1 LLREIN
7 ERTVLDA
14 ILRLGPISRAQLAR
28 DSGLSKPTVSLAL
41 RTLAEARLVRDAGR
55 TSGGKGPTA
64 TLFELNPKAG
74 WVVGIDVGR
83 DRVRAAIADLS
94 GRIVARRDERAR
106 IRSADHLITQIGEIA
121 RVVAGE
127 AGPRRHHI
135 TFTMVGSPGVL
146 EPSGE
151 RVSFADNLPGWGRE
165 GILAAVRRELGSNVA
180 FENDVNLAAVGERW
194 RGLGRDVD
202 TFAYL
207 HIGAGVGLGSILGG
221 SLYRGATGAA
231 GEVGYIPFSVDGE
244 PVTNRRGALEMALG
258 EDAVKRLAADAG
270 IDGPRTAARV
280 FSAARRGDARAEEV
294 VETLARRIAL
304 AIASFVPVLDPG
316 LVVLGGSVGL
326 QGDLLLEPVRR
337 ELAAISPLRPRVEVS
352 PLGTDAVVTGAV
364 ASALEEAQ
372 HQLFR
377 RRVAR
382 GPSS

>member
-41 RTLAEARLVRDAGR
+41 RTLADARLVRDAGR

-74 WVVGIDVGR
+74 WVVGVDVGR

-106 IRSADHLITQIGEIA
+106 IRSADQLITQIGEIA

-231 GEVGYIPFSVDGE
+231 GEVGYIPFSADGE
-244 PVTNRRGALEMALG
+244 PVTNRRGALETALG

-270 IDGPRTAARV
+270 IEGPRTAARV
-280 FSAARRGDARAEEV
+280 FSAARRGDGRAEHV
-294 VETLARRIAL
+294 VATLARRIAI